1 MKYVEDLYE
10 CKDRVYCYTL
20 LGFCWDC
27 WLFLAPQA
35 LRSSLMTCL
44 GQRVIYITRLAY
56 HPSLSFQRSMILLL
70 LCHILS

>member
-27 WLFLAPQA
+27 WLLLAPQA
-35 LRSSLMTCL
+35 LRSSLTTCL
-44 GQRVIYITRLAY
+44 GQNGLTI
-56 HPSLSFQRSMILLL
+56 SMQ
-70 LCHILS
+70 